1 MKRVFREEFYY
12 ARLECDEQKQYDEI
26 LEELRNNWYAITL
39 YGLKD
44 EDVLM
49 KCIEAV
55 KCDCFEYFYVN
66 FKCGIWRKY
75 IDYIEYIPEY
85 NFEREEKES

>member
-1 MKRVFREEFYY
+1 
-12 ARLECDEQKQYDEI
+12 
-26 LEELRNNWYAITL
+26 
-39 YGLKD
+39 
-44 EDVLM
+44 M
-49 KCIEAV
+49 KCIEVV

-66 FKCGIWRKY
+66 FKCVTWRKY

>member
-1 MKRVFREEFYY
+1 
-12 ARLECDEQKQYDEI
+12 
-26 LEELRNNWYAITL
+26 
-39 YGLKD
+39 
-44 EDVLM
+44 M